1 MDAALPASVSRLAQL
16 TYLRLR
22 ELHGL
27 RCAPGWARLPALV
40 CLDFHECMFAADS
53 EAALPGMG
61 ALAALTSL
69 CIWRYPRMRVLPAS
83 LWRLPQLRHLSHQA
97 DNGAG
102 TGAPRS
108 ELPGAGL
115 PLSAPCFASMLR
127 LSLAGHS
134 LRAFPPGVLAMKCLV
149 LLDLSGTAEPGRVV
163 AAPAWPLPRDKRLRA
178 AAERS
183 LVPQSAPGA
192 LRQRLVSASACGRG
206 ARRRRIEFE
215 TDMFVGCV
223 VIWVAGLPSA
233 PPGLF
238 KGQRRRTSIAVQAPS
253 RAPPAPP
260 LHQIF
265 AEHK

>member
-1 MDAALPASVSRLAQL
+1 MCVNTREHGCGRPARKPRGAQGRSVSCARTPCVRSAVSGPRLAG
-16 TYLRLR
+16 TR
-22 ELHGL
+22 G
-27 RCAPGWARLPALV
+27 ARLT
-40 CLDFHECMFAADS
+40 H
-53 EAALPGMG
+53 
-61 ALAALTSL
+61 LT
-69 CIWRYPRMRVLPAS
+69 P
-83 LWRLPQLRHLSHQA
+83 RLP
-97 DNGAG
+97 
-102 TGAPRS
+102 
-108 ELPGAGL
+108 PGAAQRGGGPERAGRAAAAARGAAAGPAHSQRGAARRQHRPVRAL
-115 PLSAPCFASMLR
+115 LAPCCMA
-127 LSLAGHS
+127 A
-134 LRAFPPGVLAMKCLV
+134 
-149 LLDLSGTAEPGRVV
+149 GTAEPGRVV

-260 LHQIF
+260 LYKIF